1 MFSVNQKFKYKN
13 QGTIVYTV
21 IKVYNDGA
29 IEARDEQGDKYSFET
44 SEFDELE
51 RVK

>member
-1 MFSVNQKFKYKN
+1 MFTVGQKFKYKD
-13 QGTIVYTV
+13 QGTITYQV

-29 IEARDEQGDKYSFET
+29 IEARDEEGDKYSFET
-44 SEFDELE
+44 SEFNELE